1 MAKFVYVD
9 ASNIFIERQPPI
21 SSLARNTP
29 RRC

>member
-9 ASNIFIERQPPI
+9 ASNIVIEGQPPI
-21 SSLARNTP
+21 SSVTRNTP